1 MKIGQTA
8 LTSGEL
14 SSVSC
19 DIWYMY
25 VFWFSLLFQFLI
37 TTYWLTLLTLQW
49 DCRGLCLNHR
59 LPNCKSPSVVSSP
72 KAFLSL
78 FYRYS
83 MFKYTSIALV
93 SAGIFIC
100 TFMSAK
106 QVVRFS
112 FRSFVVSTCHWAPLP
127 GICKEKKGLACLHNT
142 GTQLCESGRKW
153 TAEICPLRFG
163 CCSWFWSLFLVYFL
177 IS

>member
-1 MKIGQTA
+1 MPSGIC
-8 LTSGEL
+8 TSSGFVYFFSFCNNLLVDTVDTTERL
-14 SSVSC
+14 QRF
-19 DIWYMY
+19 MFEPQAARLY
-25 VFWFSLLFQFLI
+25 VPF
-37 TTYWLTLLTLQW
+37 
-49 DCRGLCLNHR
+49 RG
-59 LPNCKSPSVVSSP
+59 PSP

-106 QVVRFS
+106 QVVRFG
-112 FRSFVVSTCHWAPLP
+112 FRSFVFSACHRAPLP
-127 GICKEKKGLACLHNT
+127 GTCKERKGSECLCNT
-142 GTQLCESGRKW
+142 GTQLCESGKKW
-153 TAEICPLRFG
+153 TAEMCPSHLG
-163 CCSWFWSLFLVYFL
+163 CCLWFWSLFLVYFL